1 MYASLYQMICQL
13 SKVEPSIDC
22 QIISFSKKKDIQKK
36 NYLKKYSKKIYFN
49 GLNSI
54 ELIEF
59 GT

>member
-13 SKVEPSIDC
+13 SKVEPSIYC
-22 QIISFSKKKDIQKK
+22 QIISFSKKR
-36 NYLKKYSKKIYFN
+36 YSKKKLFKKIFKKNYFN